1 MTGLKSET
9 NETGRLEAFSDAVFA
24 IAITLLA
31 VKIEVPTGPELDSGL
46 YQALLNK
53 WPSYLAFFIG
63 FVTTLVCWINHHFI
77 FLYITKS
84 SQMLNIVN
92 ALVLFLVAFVQFPT
106 AVLGESITEHDAHI
120 AVQFFGV
127 TYIMMAMAFRNLWG
141 YAYSNQLTDPDAD
154 EKYKKGIKGIYDLA
168 IVNTLLA
175 FIISFWSLPI
185 SVFLYVLLFIMFM
198 MPATYTKLTM
208 KLFRAYQKVSS
219 K

>member
-1 MTGLKSET
+1 MTGLKSKT
-9 NETGRLEAFSDAVFA
+9 NETDRLEFFSDGVFA

-31 VKIEVPTGPELDSGL
+31 VKIEVPTGAELHSGL

-77 FLYITKS
+77 FLHITKS
-84 SQMLNIVN
+84 SQMLTIVN

-106 AVLGESITEHDAHI
+106 AVLGEFITEHDADI

-127 TYIMMAMAFRNLWG
+127 TYIMMAMVFRNLWG

-154 EKYKKGIKGIYDLA
+154 EKFKKGIKGIYDLA

-175 FIISFWSLPI
+175 FVISFWSLPI
-185 SVFLYVLLFIMFM
+185 SVFLYVLLFILFM

-208 KLFRAYQKVSS
+208 KLIRA
-219 K
+219 